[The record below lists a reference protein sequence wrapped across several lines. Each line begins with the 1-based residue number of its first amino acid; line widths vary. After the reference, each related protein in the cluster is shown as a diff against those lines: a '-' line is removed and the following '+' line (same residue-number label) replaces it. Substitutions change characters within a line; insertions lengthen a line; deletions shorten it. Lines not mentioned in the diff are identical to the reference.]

1 MKSERTEN
9 AMAGEYILRIGQAVL
24 KDYPTKKDLE
34 NLFYDSL
41 KNTTRDALTK
51 KQISLGE
58 TKHGYFY
65 RYGYLVMEFTFE
77 KAQLTGNSYIFEGL
91 NFKKIRKKAFN
102 LPVKDYHQML
112 KFIYIGDEEFLQRLN
127 EKKKKYY
134 YPEYHK
140 KYVQNNPLKTKY
152 SVLKAKGRQYINP
165 NASEKVKKRLE
176 SYPNY
181 LERLEYFDSLID
193 NEIKRIKK
201 APK

>member
-51 KQISLGE
+51 KQISLGK

-112 KFIYIGDEEFLQRLN
+112 KFIYIGDEEFLQR
-127 EKKKKYY
+127 
-134 YPEYHK
+134 
-140 KYVQNNPLKTKY
+140 
-152 SVLKAKGRQYINP
+152 
-165 NASEKVKKRLE
+165 
-176 SYPNY
+176 
-181 LERLEYFDSLID
+181 
-193 NEIKRIKK
+193 
-201 APK
+201 